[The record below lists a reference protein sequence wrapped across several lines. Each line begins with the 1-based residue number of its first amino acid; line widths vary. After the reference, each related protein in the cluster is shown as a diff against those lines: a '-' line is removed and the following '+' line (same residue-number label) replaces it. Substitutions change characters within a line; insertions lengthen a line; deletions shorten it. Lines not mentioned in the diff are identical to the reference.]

1 MKTPNFLI
9 VGAAK
14 SGTTSM
20 CNYLRQHS
28 NIFIPEFKEPQF
40 FVYEKTKDRLHKQ
53 IKSFDEYQKLF
64 NNRREQIIGEGSV
77 FYLFFYQEA
86 IKNIKKYCDKD
97 VKVLI
102 ILRNPIDRCLSAY
115 HHVRRNNL
123 METLSLKEALN
134 EEQERYKK
142 NKNITPMTLYK
153 SMGLYYHQVKAYLDN
168 FKNVKI
174 VIYDD
179 FKKDPSKVYGE
190 ILSFLELDKE
200 KKINFNIKENV
211 GGWQWKNKFL
221 RFIFLNKNII
231 KVFLRFLL
239 TKNLLNKLKQKYVS
253 MSTNRV
259 TANREIKSYLCN
271 YYKEDIKKLSDLLNI
286 DLSFWIK

>member
-1 MKTPNFLI
+1 MPNFLI

-40 FVYEKTKDRLHKQ
+40 FVYKKTKDRLHKQ
-53 IKSFDEYQKLF
+53 IKSFEEYKKLF
-64 NNRREQIIGEGSV
+64 NNRKEKIIGEGSV
-77 FYLFFYQEA
+77 FYLFFHQEA
-86 IKNIKKYCDKD
+86 IKNIKRYCDKD

-123 METLSLKEALN
+123 MEKLSLQDALTKE
-134 EEQERYKK
+134 EERYNNNKK
-142 NKNITPMTLYK
+142 ITPMTLYK
-153 SMGLYYHQVKAYLDN
+153 SMGLYYYQVKDYLDN
-168 FKNVKI
+168 FQNVKV

-179 FKKDPSKVYGE
+179 FNKDPSKVYE
-190 ILSFLELDKE
+190 DILSFLELDKE
-200 KKINFNIKENV
+200 EKINFNLKENV
-211 GGWQWKNKFL
+211 GGWQWKSNLF

-231 KVFLRFLL
+231 KMMLRFVLPK
-239 TKNLLNKLKQKYVS
+239 TILNKLKQNYISISANK
-253 MSTNRV
+253 V

-271 YYKEDIKKLSDLLNI
+271 YYKEDIKKLSDLLNV
-286 DLSFWIK
+286 DLSFWLK